1 MKKFWLK
8 SVLSVNDYLPWLLE
22 IGVITAGTV
31 ESAEVPTT
39 IFYRV
44 HGKDRVDNSYAAN
57 LGKTVVDKFED
68 GKSFSIEHVFAFV
81 YSLAG

>member
-1 MKKFWLK
+1 MRKFWLK
-8 SVLSVNDYLPWLLE
+8 SLLSVNDYLPWLHE

-31 ESAEVPTT
+31 ESAEVPTA